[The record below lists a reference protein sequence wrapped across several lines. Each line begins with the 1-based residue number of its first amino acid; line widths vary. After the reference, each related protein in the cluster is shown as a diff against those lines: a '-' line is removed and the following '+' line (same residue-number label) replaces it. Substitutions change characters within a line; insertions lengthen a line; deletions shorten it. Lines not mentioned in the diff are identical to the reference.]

1 MTPVSKSIIRNP
13 LVHDDDDDGVLS
25 IINLMMYSLFTVL
38 RILMFIYS
46 TVNIELTVIGYSIIN
61 KLLFL
66 L

>member
-1 MTPVSKSIIRNP
+1 
-13 LVHDDDDDGVLS
+13 
-25 IINLMMYSLFTVL
+25 MMYSLFTVL